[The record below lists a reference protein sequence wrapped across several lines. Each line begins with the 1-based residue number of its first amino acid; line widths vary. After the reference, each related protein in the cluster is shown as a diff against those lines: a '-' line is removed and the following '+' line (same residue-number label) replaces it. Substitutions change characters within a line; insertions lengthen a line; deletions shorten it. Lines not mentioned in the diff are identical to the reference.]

1 MHTKLTLPQQRVLYN
16 ALPMN
21 RKMAVKKHCKS
32 CEMRGE
38 GIKDIMKKIG
48 DVLGPVAKELGPKVL
63 KEIIVP
69 LLMNYAKEKA
79 GLSGTGLSPAGGGLG
94 VAGGYYGGKG
104 LSPAGGSLKLAGQ
117 GKKMKKGSQEMK
129 DHMARIRAMKKK

>member
-1 MHTKLTLPQQRVLYN
+1 MLTKLTLPQQRTLYN
-16 ALPMN
+16 ALPTN
-21 RKMAVKKHCKS
+21 RKMALKKHCNS

-48 DVLGPVAKELGPKVL
+48 DVLGPIAKELGPKVL

-79 GLSGTGLSPAGGGLG
+79 GLSGTG
-94 VAGGYYGGKG
+94 VATAGKG
-104 LSPAGGSLKLAGQ
+104 LSPAGGGLRLAGQ

>member
-1 MHTKLTLPQQRVLYN
+1 MLTKLTLPQQRTLYN
-16 ALPMN
+16 ALPTN
-21 RKMAVKKHCKS
+21 RKMALKKHCNS

-48 DVLGPVAKELGPKVL
+48 DVLGPIAKELGPKVL

-79 GLSGTGLSPAGGGLG
+79 GLSGKGLSPAGGGLR
-94 VAGGYYGGKG
+94 
-104 LSPAGGSLKLAGQ
+104 LAGQ

>member
-1 MHTKLTLPQQRVLYN
+1 MPSKLTLPQQRALYN
-16 ALPMN
+16 ALPMS
-21 RKMAVKKHCKS
+21 RKIALKKHCNS

-38 GIKDIMKKIG
+38 GFKDIMSKIEN
-48 DVLGPVAKELGPKVL
+48 VLGPIAKELGPKVL
-63 KEIIVP
+63 KEIVVP

-79 GLSGTGLSPAGGGLG
+79 GLAGKGLGLAGGTLSPAGGALR
-94 VAGGYYGGKG
+94 
-104 LSPAGGSLKLAGQ
+104 LAGQ

>member
-1 MHTKLTLPQQRVLYN
+1 MPITKLTLPEQRALYN
-16 ALPMN
+16 ALPMS
-21 RKMAVKKHCKS
+21 RKTALKKHCNS

-38 GIKDIMKKIG
+38 GIKDIMSKINS
-48 DVLGPVAKELGPKVL
+48 VLGPIAKELGPKVL
-63 KEIIVP
+63 KEIVVP

-79 GLSGTGLSPAGGGLG
+79 GLSGKG
-94 VAGGYYGGKG
+94 V
-104 LSPAGGSLKLAGQ
+104 SPAGGSLKLAGQ